1 MGCFGGFKMI
11 KVKIYTAPNCPY
23 CKALKK
29 FLEDNKIPFEELDV
43 SKNPKA
49 VTELILKSN
58 QAGVPVIEIN
68 GRIIVGFHP
77 DILIKT
83 LLIEE
88 KH

>member
-1 MGCFGGFKMI
+1 MVN
-11 KVKIYTAPNCPY
+11 VKIYTAPNCPY

-29 FLEDNKIPFEELDV
+29 FLEKYRIPFEEIDV

-68 GRIIVGFHP
+68 KKVIVGFNR
-77 DILIKT
+77 DAIIKA
-83 LLIEE
+83 LFIEE

>member
-1 MGCFGGFKMI
+1 MV

-29 FLEDNKIPFEELDV
+29 FLKDNRIPFEELDV
-43 SKNPKA
+43 SKDSKA

-58 QAGVPVIEIN
+58 QAGVPVIEVN
-68 GRIIVGFHP
+68 GRIIVGFNP
-77 DILIKT
+77 DALIKA